1 MAKIVENPRSKI
13 WRLYWRQNLPRP
25 INPKQVEQLE
35 QQRLEILDM
44 PSFNTLLDKNGLIAY
59 MEVSYTME

>member
-1 MAKIVENPRSKI
+1 MGKIVERARSKI
-13 WRLYWRQNLPRP
+13 WRLYWRQNLLRP

-44 PSFNTLLDKNGLIAY
+44 PSFNTLLDKN
-59 MEVSYTME
+59 

>member
-1 MAKIVENPRSKI
+1 MAEIVEKPRGKI
-13 WRLYWRQNLPRP
+13 WRLYWRQNLLRP

-44 PSFNTLLDKNGLIAY
+44 PSFNTLLDKNRLIAY

>member
-1 MAKIVENPRSKI
+1 MAKIIEKPRGKI
-13 WRLYWRQNLPRP
+13 WRLYWRQNLLRP

-44 PSFNTLLDKNGLIAY
+44 PSFNTLLDKN
-59 MEVSYTME
+59 